1 MTPKTMLLA
10 ALSTSSLAL
19 AAPATTAS
27 SQVKRGEYLVSFGGC
42 HDCHTPKKM
51 GPKGPELDTERLLA
65 GHPEQLA
72 VTQAP
77 ALPGPWMA
85 ATVGT
90 MTAWSGPWG
99 ISYTANLTPDR
110 ETGLGAWTEQN
121 FVDTMRTGRHMGR
134 GRPILPPMPWP
145 NVGQQ
150 TDDDIKA
157 IFAYLRS
164 IPAIR
169 NDVPAP
175 KVPDE
180 VMNGIA
186 ASYDKLL
193 AKMKGQAAA
202 EAADKVNAPTVAQR

>member
-10 ALSTSSLAL
+10 ALSMSSLAL
-19 AAPATTAS
+19 AAPGTAAS
-27 SQVKRGEYLVSFGGC
+27 AQVKRGEYLVGFAGC

-65 GHPEQLA
+65 GHPEQMS
-72 VTQAP
+72 VTSGP
-77 ALPGPWMA
+77 ALQGPWMA

-134 GRPILPPMPWP
+134 GRPILPPMPWQAI
-145 NVGQQ
+145 GTL
-150 TDDDIKA
+150 TDPDLKA
-157 IFAYLRS
+157 VFAYLKTLPAVKNRVPQP
-164 IPAIR
+164 IP
-169 NDVPAP
+169 PAGAP
-175 KVPDE
+175 
-180 VMNGIA
+180 A
-186 ASYDKLL
+186 APP
-193 AKMKGQAAA
+193 AAA
-202 EAADKVNAPTVAQR
+202 PSASAK